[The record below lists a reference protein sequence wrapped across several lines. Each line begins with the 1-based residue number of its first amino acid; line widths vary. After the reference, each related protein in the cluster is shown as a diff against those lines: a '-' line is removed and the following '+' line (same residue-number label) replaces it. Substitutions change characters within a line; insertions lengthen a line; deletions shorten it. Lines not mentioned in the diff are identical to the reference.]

1 MKVLSHNWIPF
12 DNQDKIKISTENPK
26 DDDIIIYTDD
36 FVKNVKKN
44 FKKSFKYA
52 NFKFNEDEILNII
65 NIQYKN

>member
-1 MKVLSHNWIPF
+1 MK
-12 DNQDKIKISTENPK
+12 TENPK
-26 DDDIIIYTDD
+26 DGDIIIYTDD